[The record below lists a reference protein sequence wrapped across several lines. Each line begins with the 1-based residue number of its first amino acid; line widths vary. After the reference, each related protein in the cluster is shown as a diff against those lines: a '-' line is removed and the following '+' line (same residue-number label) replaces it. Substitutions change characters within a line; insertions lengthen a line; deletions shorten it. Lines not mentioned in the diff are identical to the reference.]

1 MSKSLGAVS
10 DLSEDLIQKIQAG
23 DRDAW
28 KGFLERYRDEM
39 LFAVRAR
46 LGPGLRA
53 HLESEDILQSV
64 LLEAIGEVNAFE
76 RRAPGSLG
84 GFIATLIGRK
94 IKDRADTF
102 AAQKR
107 RGTIPLGEEADRLAA
122 PGVGYKDP
130 ERYERIESLLERLP
144 DEMRTIVVLRKI
156 DGLSSRDSA
165 TALGITDD
173 AARKLYSRA
182 MARLAALAADKERP

>member
-107 RGTIPLGEEADRLAA
+107 RGTIPLGEEADRLPA

-144 DEMRTIVVLRKI
+144 DEMRAIVVLRKI